1 MACRAPGTKRLMVIV
16 FRVTISSRGKESMA
30 SKLITNCSASTAG
43 VSGST
48 GPQGERVL
56 ERGLRGWLC
65 GPILGDAGIRA
76 PQIRLVGGLARS
88 SRCNACLDLLLH
100 QW

>member
-1 MACRAPGTKRLMVIV
+1 
-16 FRVTISSRGKESMA
+16 MA

-65 GPILGDAGIRA
+65 GPILGDAWTRGL
-76 PQIRLVGGLARS
+76 QTRLAGGLARP
-88 SRCNACLDLLLH
+88 SRCSACLDLLLH